1 MRKRIALVVEDDPE
15 LQKAMSQQLS
25 EMGFEVIC
33 ALHYAAAVDHLGSA
47 EPDLVCVDL
56 GLPTE
61 SGYELCEYIRG
72 PRKLVDVPILV
83 TNDSDYPEE
92 MANAEEVG
100 ANAFLRK
107 PFSSGDLARYVSAL
121 MGDRRRSTPSMR
133 RLRL

>member
-1 MRKRIALVVEDDPE
+1 MRNRIALVVEDDPE
-15 LQKAMSQQLS
+15 LQEAMSQQLS
-25 EMGFEVIC
+25 EMGFEVIS
-33 ALHYAAAVDHLGSA
+33 ASHYAAAVDQLRSTS
-47 EPDLVCVDL
+47 PDLVCVDL

-72 PRKLVDVPILV
+72 PRKLADVPILV

-92 MANAEEVG
+92 MANAEEAG

-107 PFSSGDLARYVSAL
+107 PFSSSDLARYVSAL
-121 MGDRRRSTPSMR
+121 TGDRRRSTPSMQ